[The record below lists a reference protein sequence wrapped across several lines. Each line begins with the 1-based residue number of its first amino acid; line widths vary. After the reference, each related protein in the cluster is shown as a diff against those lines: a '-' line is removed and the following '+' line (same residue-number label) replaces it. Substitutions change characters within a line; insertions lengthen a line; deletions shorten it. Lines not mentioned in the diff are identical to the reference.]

1 MRVSLLKRLTRAI
14 PKAEKKILKSDFWN
28 GLNTLQSNSP
38 KGFGKFFSPEGA
50 TSTTETKIDD
60 KKSNNDTDKKTEST
74 TDTKKADNTNES
86 KTKFTD
92 ETDKSKNNNSG
103 NNKNNKNN
111 KKNDEEW
118 TLERIA
124 LFVIVGTGV
133 SALTLSASDYMSRG
147 KEISWQEFQSVL
159 LESGQVDRLVIVNKQ
174 YARYANLF

>member
-1 MRVSLLKRLTRAI
+1 MMRLSLLRRLTRAL
-14 PKAEKKILKSDFWN
+14 PKTEKKILKSDFWN
-28 GLNTLQSNSP
+28 GLNILQSNSP

-50 TSTTETKIDD
+50 TSNTETKIDD

-74 TDTKKADNTNES
+74 TGAKKADNTNES

-92 ETDKSKNNNSG
+92 ETDKNKNNNSG

-174 YARYANLF
+174 YAR